1 MDSSDSDRSAWFGNE
16 YPEEL
21 REFLLERGAVEYLS
35 FLSQEPRRFVEMQD
49 ELDIGDGTLTE
60 LHARAEGLQLRR
72 IDQQKRDGKY
82 YRVYQLTPMGGVVV
96 QRMQE
101 VGITQRHDRLRTIRR
116 EYQRAKD
123 EYLDWV
129 EDTDGFVTKIERYLD
144 MINPDASSESPDS
157 SLPDQI
163 SDSNESLDETDLG
176 RTETWGNP
184 EEENDSTDE

>member
-1 MDSSDSDRSAWFGNE
+1 MDTSDSDRSVWFGDE
-16 YPEEL
+16 YPNEL

-49 ELDIGDGTLTE
+49 ELAMGDGTLTE

-82 YRVYQLTPMGGVVV
+82 YRVYRLTPMGEVVV
-96 QRMQE
+96 QRMQNLG
-101 VGITQRHDRLRTIRR
+101 VTQRHDRLRTIRR

-129 EDTDGFVTKIERYLD
+129 EDTDGFVANIERYLD
-144 MINPDASSESPDS
+144 MISPDASTESPDP
-157 SLPDQI
+157 SLPDPVN
-163 SDSNESLDETDLG
+163 DSSQALDETDRG
-176 RTETWGNP
+176 RTETWGT
-184 EEENDSTDE
+184 EEDSTDDS